1 MLETNTHYF
10 FWRHQFGQWTLRDMR
25 YPDGL
30 LIRFV
35 IMLTPLKSS
44 LAVLC
49 CVLASYGWSAERVA
63 LLIAN
68 QNYEDARL
76 YKPLQDVKLIENSLT
91 KLGFVVRVVS
101 DADQKQMQ
109 RALRDFGDNAKGAE
123 VAFFYYSGHGLQSN
137 GENYLVPLHASIQK
151 ESDIGIEAV
160 ATNGL
165 LRQLEEARPKVAVVV
180 LDACRD
186 NPWLTSKG
194 GKGLGR
200 MDSPAGT
207 LVAFATS
214 PNKTAADEGLY
225 AQYLA
230 QYLLEP
236 NVELRKVF
244 DKVGGQIDK
253 ATQGKQRPRKD
264 DGLYEDVYLNGK
276 ASTQVVERVVEK
288 PVERIV
294 ERERVVVQE
303 NPQAAEIAYWNSIKN
318 SNRNNDYQAYLSK
331 YPNGLFVEVAQA
343 KLQPKVEVAQVQV
356 RDKPTPQANPSNS
369 DEELMKKGM
378 WRDPKT
384 NLVWMRC
391 SLAQTWNRNT
401 CQNNAEKYTLGEAL
415 EIAEAINKQGGFGG
429 YTDWKVPHIEDL
441 LTLRYCSTEFEG
453 TRVIPIKAAD
463 NSCKG
468 NNYQKPTINQT
479 IFPNTESG
487 LYWSSSPVVDNI
499 VKAWLVAFNDGND
512 YYDHKRNEAY
522 VRLVRSSQ

>member
-1 MLETNTHYF
+1 MFTS
-10 FWRHQFGQWTLRDMR
+10 
-25 YPDGL
+25 
-30 LIRFV
+30 
-35 IMLTPLKSS
+35 LKSS
-44 LAVLC
+44 LAILC
-49 CVLASYGWSAERVA
+49 CVWASYGWSAERVA

-68 QNYEDARL
+68 QNYTDARL
-76 YKPLQDVKLIENSLT
+76 YKPLQDVKLIENSLK
-91 KLGFVVRVVS
+91 KLGFSVRVVS

-137 GENYLVPLHASIQK
+137 GENYLVPLYASIQK

-186 NPWLTSKG
+186 NPWLTSRG

-276 ASTQVVERVVEK
+276 PSPQVLERVVEK

-318 SNRNNDYQAYLSK
+318 SSNSSSYQAYLSK
-331 YPNGLFVEVAQA
+331 YPNGLFVELAQA

-356 RDKPTPQANPSNS
+356 REKPQAATSNS
-369 DEELMKKGM
+369 DEELMRKGM

-391 SLAQTWNRNT
+391 SLGQTWTGNT
-401 CQNNAEKYTLGEAL
+401 CKGEAK
-415 EIAEAINKQGGFGG
+415 EYTWQEALDTVTALNNSGGFGG
-429 YTDWKVPHIEDL
+429 YEDWVVPHIEDL
-441 LTLRYCSTEFEG
+441 YTIIYCSTGFEYTKEIPTKAGG
-453 TRVIPIKAAD
+453 TKVVSSQCNGVHNDFFAKPKR
-463 NSCKG
+463 
-468 NNYQKPTINQT
+468 PTIDQF
-479 IFPNTESG
+479 IFPNTKDG
-487 LYWSSSPVVDNI
+487 LYWSAYANSDLDVAWGMNFSDGYSDSLIFKKFATYPVRV
-499 VKAWLVAFNDGND
+499 
-512 YYDHKRNEAY
+512 
-522 VRLVRSSQ
+522 VRASQ

>member
-1 MLETNTHYF
+1 MF
-10 FWRHQFGQWTLRDMR
+10 A
-25 YPDGL
+25 
-30 LIRFV
+30 
-35 IMLTPLKSS
+35 PLKSS

-76 YKPLQDVKLIENSLT
+76 YKPLQDVKLIENSLK

-137 GENYLVPLHASIQK
+137 GENYLVPLHAAIQK

-186 NPWLTSKG
+186 NPWLTSRG

-276 ASTQVVERVVEK
+276 ASAQVVERVVEK

-343 KLQPKVEVAQVQV
+343 KLQPKVEVAQVLV
-356 RDKPTPQANPSNS
+356 RDKPQASQSNS

-378 WRDPKT
+378 WRDPTT
-384 NLVWMRC
+384 NLIWMRC
-391 SLAQTWNRNT
+391 GLGQTWDGST
-401 CQNNAEKYTLGEAL
+401 CTGEVDKYTWQNAL
-415 EIAEAINKQGGFGG
+415 NVTKEFNKKGGFGG
-429 YTDWKVPHIEDL
+429 YKDWIVPHIEDL
-441 LTLRYCSTEFEG
+441 TTIVYCSQGVSARTSIPAKAGG
-453 TRVIPIKAAD
+453 TTYDSQCRYE
-463 NSCKG
+463 S
-468 NNYQKPTINQT
+468 QHPTISQK
-479 IFPNTESG
+479 IFPKTKDDSW
-487 LYWSSSPVVDNI
+487 YWSSTSYRWHLGGDAMVISFYRGETHNHDKDDN
-499 VKAWLVAFNDGND
+499 
-512 YYDHKRNEAY
+512 YY

>member
-1 MLETNTHYF
+1 MF
-10 FWRHQFGQWTLRDMR
+10 A
-25 YPDGL
+25 
-30 LIRFV
+30 
-35 IMLTPLKSS
+35 PLKSS

-76 YKPLQDVKLIENSLT
+76 YKPLQDVKLIENSLK
-91 KLGFVVRVVS
+91 KLGFVVSVVS

-137 GENYLVPLHASIQK
+137 GENYLVPLHAAIQK

-186 NPWLTSKG
+186 NPWLTNRG

-276 ASTQVVERVVEK
+276 ASAQVVERVVEK

-318 SNRNNDYQAYLSK
+318 SNNKNDYQAYLNK

-356 RDKPTPQANPSNS
+356 RDKPTPQASPSNS
-369 DEELMKKGM
+369 DE
-378 WRDPKT
+378 D
-384 NLVWMRC
+384 
-391 SLAQTWNRNT
+391 
-401 CQNNAEKYTLGEAL
+401 
-415 EIAEAINKQGGFGG
+415 
-429 YTDWKVPHIEDL
+429 
-441 LTLRYCSTEFEG
+441 
-453 TRVIPIKAAD
+453 
-463 NSCKG
+463 
-468 NNYQKPTINQT
+468 
-479 IFPNTESG
+479 
-487 LYWSSSPVVDNI
+487 
-499 VKAWLVAFNDGND
+499 
-512 YYDHKRNEAY
+512 
-522 VRLVRSSQ
+522 